1 MKRVVLGKAWTF
13 GFKYKCSHV
22 VYFLY
27 DIHSLGS
34 LYKKDYLFIPLWR
47 FIRDWDVSLHIL
59 NLGAK

>member
-34 LYKKDYLFIPLWR
+34 LYKKDYLFIPL
-47 FIRDWDVSLHIL
+47 
-59 NLGAK
+59 